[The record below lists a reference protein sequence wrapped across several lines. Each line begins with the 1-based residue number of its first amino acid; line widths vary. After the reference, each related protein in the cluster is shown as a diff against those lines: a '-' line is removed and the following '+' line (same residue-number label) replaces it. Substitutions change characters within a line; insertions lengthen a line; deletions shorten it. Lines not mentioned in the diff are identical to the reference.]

1 MGGPKSNVIVE
12 NLNFIADVPKK
23 SNVVFTSIILGNI
36 LEIFNSTP
44 DAMIIL
50 REVVRLVQLL
60 LVLPASSA
68 TAERSFS
75 ALRRLKSYLR
85 STITQE
91 RLNYLMLLNY
101 HRERL
106 ENMQLEEAAQ
116 DFINGMETRVTH
128 FGKF

>member
-91 RLNYLMLLNY
+91 RLNYLMLLHY

-106 ENMQLEEAAQ
+106 DNMQLEEAAQ

>member
-1 MGGPKSNVIVE
+1 MGGPKSNVTVE

-23 SNVVFTSIILGNI
+23 SNVVLTSIILGNI

-44 DAMIIL
+44 DAMFIL

-60 LVLPASSA
+60 LVLPTSSA

-91 RLNYLMLLNY
+91 RLNYLMLLHY

-106 ENMQLEEAAQ
+106 DNMQLEEAAQ